1 MQLEMV
7 EKSEITLDDLLE
19 KARKLQ
25 KPLYISSFRNPI
37 AVIKVIQR
45 NLQQEQVAAIKA
57 LKGILCKLQDFEE
70 KYNLNSADFFYKYEN
85 ALLDESED
93 FLSWWLSYSAFA
105 ETLQRYNLSRSE
117 VECLSMED
125 SENTIGI

>member
-7 EKSEITLDDLLE
+7 EKSEITLDELLE
-19 KARKLQ
+19 KAQKLQ

-45 NLQQEQVAAIKA
+45 NLQPEQVATIKA
-57 LKGILCKLQDFEE
+57 LRGIFCKLQAFEE
-70 KYNLNSADFFYKYEN
+70 KYNLDSADFFYKYEN
-85 ALLDESED
+85 ALLNESED

-117 VECLSMED
+117 VECLLMEG
-125 SENTIGI
+125 SEDTTGI

>member
-1 MQLEMV
+1 MQLEMI
-7 EKSEITLDDLLE
+7 EKSEITLDELLE
-19 KARKLQ
+19 KAQKLR

-45 NLQQEQVAAIKA
+45 NLQSEQVAAIKS
-57 LKGILCKLQDFEE
+57 LRRILGKLQAFEE
-70 KYNLNSADFFYKYEN
+70 KYNLDSAEFFYKYEN
-85 ALLDESED
+85 ALLNESED

-117 VECLSMED
+117 VECLLMEG
-125 SENTIGI
+125 SENTTGT

>member
-1 MQLEMV
+1 
-7 EKSEITLDDLLE
+7 
-19 KARKLQ
+19 LQ

-45 NLQQEQVAAIKA
+45 NLQPEQVATIKA
-57 LKGILCKLQDFEE
+57 LRGIFCKLQAFEE
-70 KYNLNSADFFYKYEN
+70 KYNLDSADFFYKYEN
-85 ALLDESED
+85 ALLNESED

-117 VECLSMED
+117 VECLLMEG
-125 SENTIGI
+125 SEDTTGI